1 MLLSEVKSFFSFL
14 NPSNVKD
21 WFRVENIFVNYF
33 WFFSICALYT
43 LIFHKYTLFNVGFP
57 IILYLVFIK
66 KIRVISLNII
76 DCLWIIELLWIIIT
90 WLINDYPHQGIL
102 TISAISREM
111 AFMFAYWIVRCNK
124 LNLLQEIIE
133 KSSKPLIIGC
143 VIGLY
148 CFVFEPAWYKNAINL
163 TISKYYTIEAIQASP
178 ILEQYRLRSFYQG
191 TYVLAYFCAIV
202 LIYEFYI
209 MFIKNTAT
217 YRRHI
222 IYILLLVT
230 TSLLCMMRAPIFCY
244 LFVFLVSVAFALVHT
259 NNSRSKRILFSL
271 IILSAIS
278 ISILFAI
285 INVET
290 IDFLESKVTRFS
302 EGNINENFILD
313 RLFLQAQ
320 SFTICGDG
328 YGKYSAYAY
337 YNYGMPCVADGEYMK
352 IISEQGFVGLTIML
366 LIFTSGFI
374 KALFHFKQLFFE
386 LCLIFMLFV
395 CMIGADPLSIYDKHC
410 FIFWM
415 ALGQI
420 SRYSNSKT
428 IIKNE

>member
-1 MLLSEVKSFFSFL
+1 MLQSKLRSFFSFL

-21 WFRVENIFVNYF
+21 WFRVEYIFVNYF

-57 IILYLVFIK
+57 IILYLFFFK
-66 KIRVISLNII
+66 KIRIIPLNII
-76 DCLWIIELLWIIIT
+76 DCLWVVELFWIITT

-102 TISAISREM
+102 TVSAISREM

-133 KSSKPLIIGC
+133 KSTKPLVIGC

-148 CFVFEPAWYKNAINL
+148 CFFFEPTWYKNAIEL
-163 TISKYYTIEAIQASP
+163 TISKYYTVDAIQASP

-202 LIYEFYI
+202 LIYEFYV
-209 MFIKNTAT
+209 MFIKKTAT
-217 YRRHI
+217 NRHI
-222 IYILLLVT
+222 IYVSLLVI

-244 LFVFLVSVAFALVHT
+244 LFVLLVCMVFVLFFSKD
-259 NNSRSKRILFSL
+259 SRNKRIFFIL
-271 IILSAIS
+271 ILLAAVS
-278 ISILFAI
+278 IIILFANI
-285 INVET
+285 GVET
-290 IDFLESKVTRFS
+290 IDFLERKVNFFADERS
-302 EGNINENFILD
+302 GKSFILD

-328 YGKYSAYAY
+328 YGKYSPYAY
-337 YNYGMPCVADGEYMK
+337 YNYGLPCVADGEYMK
-352 IISEQGFVGLTIML
+352 IISEQGFVGLSIML
-366 LIFTSGFI
+366 LMFIVGFT
-374 KALFHFKQLFFE
+374 KALFNFKQLFFE
-386 LCLIFMLFV
+386 MCLIFMLLV
-395 CMIGADPLSIYDKHC
+395 CMVGADPLSIYDKHC